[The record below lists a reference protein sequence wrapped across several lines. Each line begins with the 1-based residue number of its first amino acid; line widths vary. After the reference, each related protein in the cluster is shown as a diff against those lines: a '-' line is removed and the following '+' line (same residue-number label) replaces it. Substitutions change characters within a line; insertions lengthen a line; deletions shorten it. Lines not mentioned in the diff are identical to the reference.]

1 MTAATIPSV
10 HEIARSLAELA
21 HPPADLPHR
30 LRDVYGALLAQ
41 SPRIREGNFSVISPP
56 DLALLFDLYDLKL
69 FGSRVRQLL
78 HLQQAPLSF
87 HLSAR
92 LTRSAGLTKRF
103 APRKPRP
110 GLPAPAARYEIV
122 ISTTLLYQT
131 FTDVHR
137 TVRVNGLICRD
148 RLEALQRI
156 FEHELLHLI
165 EMLVWGR
172 SSCAADNFKVL
183 AWNYFGHTETK
194 HDLVTQHERALTKF
208 DVRVGDRVTFEFDG
222 VQHTGVVNR
231 ITRRATILV
240 ESTTGQP
247 YSDGKRYLKFYVPLP
262 LLTRAGE

>member
-1 MTAATIPSV
+1 MTAVTIPSV
-10 HEIARSLAELA
+10 REIARNLTELA
-21 HPPADLPHR
+21 QPRADRPRR
-30 LRDVYGALLAQ
+30 LREVYEAMLAQ
-41 SPRIREGNFSVISPP
+41 SPRIRQGNFAIISPA
-56 DLALLFDLYDLKL
+56 DLALLFDFYDGKL
-69 FGSRVRQLL
+69 FDCRVRQLL
-78 HLQQAPLSF
+78 QLQQAPLSF

-110 GLPAPAARYEIV
+110 GTPAPAARYEIV

-137 TVRVNGLICRD
+137 TVRVNGLVCHD

-172 SSCAADNFKVL
+172 SSCAADNFRML

-208 DVRVGDRVTFEFDG
+208 DVRVGDQVRFDLDG
-222 VQHTGVVNR
+222 VRHTGVVNR

-240 ESTTGQP
+240 ESPSGQP

-262 LLTRAGE
+262 LLARVEE